1 MTDLYLIM
9 RLLKDVV
16 PDDISNK
23 ILNLLLGIART
34 PCANC
39 FQSAREEYLLYY
51 IHNISC
57 KYHYEI
63 NSTQNK
69 TQEIVMC
76 DIRIAQ
82 FDRDCDERRRA
93 TLGAIKNIK
102 KYMKILEIQFNQR
115 HKRIFC

>member
-1 MTDLYLIM
+1 M
-9 RLLKDVV
+9 RLFKEVV

-23 ILNLLLGIART
+23 ILLLLLGIAGT

-51 IHNISC
+51 IHHISC
-57 KYHYEI
+57 KYQYEI
-63 NSTQNK
+63 KSQNK
-69 TQEIVMC
+69 TQEMVMC

-82 FDRDCDERRRA
+82 FDRDCGERRRT

-102 KYMKILEIQFNQR
+102 KYMKLLEIQFKQR
-115 HKRIFC
+115 HKHLFC